1 MLEKPAGEGL
11 TPDQAEGTKRST
23 SPEECAALIPA
34 GPTWG
39 DGVGSGLEKKKKKKK
54 KKLLLS
60 GFQSLPISWW
70 GPTRISREA
79 SALFLCECLCVK
91 VCIPEKNPAQS
102 KWIVD

>member
-39 DGVGSGLEKKKKKKK
+39 DGVGSGLEKKKKKRRRNYCFLVSKV
-54 KKLLLS
+54 S
-60 GFQSLPISWW
+60 PYPGGVLP
-70 GPTRISREA
+70 G
-79 SALFLCECLCVK
+79 
-91 VCIPEKNPAQS
+91 
-102 KWIVD
+102 

>member
-39 DGVGSGLEKKKKKKK
+39 DGVGSGLEKKKKEEETIAFWFPKSPHILVGSYQDKQ
-54 KKLLLS
+54 
-60 GFQSLPISWW
+60 GGISAV
-70 GPTRISREA
+70 P
-79 SALFLCECLCVK
+79 L
-91 VCIPEKNPAQS
+91 
-102 KWIVD
+102 